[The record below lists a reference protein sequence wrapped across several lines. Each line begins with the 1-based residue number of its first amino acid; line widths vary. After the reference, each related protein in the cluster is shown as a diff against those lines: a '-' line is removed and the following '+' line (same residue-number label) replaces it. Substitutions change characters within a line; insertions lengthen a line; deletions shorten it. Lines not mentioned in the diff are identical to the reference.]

1 MKIVT
6 FNLRCDVEIDK
17 ENRFRNRKGL
27 ILEKIDTERPDV
39 IGFQELTPSMRDFL
53 VKHLTDYAFL
63 GRSRSADFKG
73 EHADIAYRKDTYD
86 VVGLDFFWLSPTPYV
101 PGSRYEVQ
109 SNCPRITTCAM
120 LRRISDNKVFRV
132 LNTHLDH
139 IGEPARVLG
148 MKQIIAYI
156 AEQNEKF
163 DLPFF
168 LMGDMNA
175 LPDSECIS
183 YCRNSKAPATVEL
196 TESITGVTYH
206 NYGNVTENYKIDYIF
221 CDAKT
226 AQNKYTVEK
235 WEDNSYGLWLSD
247 HYPLCCEIDF

>member
-39 IGFQELTPSMRDFL
+39 IGFQEMTPPMREFL
-53 VKHLTDYAFL
+53 IKHLPDYVFL
-63 GRSRSADFKG
+63 GRSRTADFKG
-73 EHADIAYRKDTYD
+73 EHTDIAYRKDTYD
-86 VVGLDFFWLSPTPYV
+86 VVGLDFFWLSPTPYI

-132 LNTHLDH
+132 VNTHLDH

-148 MKQIIAYI
+148 MKQIMEYI
-156 AEQNEKF
+156 AEQNKKF

-175 LPDSECIS
+175 LPDSECIQ
-183 YCRNSKAPATVEL
+183 YCKTFEDAKAIEL
-196 TESITGVTYH
+196 TDCITDYTYH
-206 NYGNVTENYKIDYIF
+206 AYGTINENYKIDYIF
-221 CDAKT
+221 CDEKT
-226 AQNKYTVEK
+226 AQSKFTVAK
-235 WEDNSYGLWLSD
+235 WDDCSYGLWISD
-247 HYPLCCEIDF
+247 HFPICCEIDF